1 MPGGTPP
8 RRRTGALYEE
18 IQLNKPEEGS
28 QKGWTWTCNHCSR
41 TFAWSNPGRVESHI
55 ACSGKQIAKCPKV
68 DEDTAAR
75 FQGVVGGKKK
85 REVEKDD
92 ADAVE
97 RQAQAA
103 EDKRRKHE
111 ELVMHPVHRAGS
123 EAAKAGT
130 KTNRLGFPGKPRK
143 ISTRN
148 FEKNPGVSVAGK
160 KSPVFRVFRVPCSV
174 FRVSCPRIP
183 EHGACSGLPC
193 FVRCRRHPGRNPL
206 IDSQGTHLHATHHQ
220 NGLFELNTNPV
231 CPHHVTRPRF

>member
-28 QKGWTWTCNHCSR
+28 QKGWTWTCNHCSQ

-130 KTNRLGFPGKPRK
+130 KTNRLGFPRKPRK

-174 FRVSCPRIP
+174 FPARGSRNTARV
-183 EHGACSGLPC
+183 
-193 FVRCRRHPGRNPL
+193 
-206 IDSQGTHLHATHHQ
+206 
-220 NGLFELNTNPV
+220 PV
-231 CPHHVTRPRF
+231 CPGPMDSAHNSVSTTGSWWLVAL

>member
-111 ELVMHPVHRAGS
+111 ELVMHPVCTGLVL
-123 EAAKAGT
+123 KQP
-130 KTNRLGFPGKPRK
+130 RLAQKQIGWGFLENHGKFPLEILKK
-143 ISTRN
+143 IPAFQSR
-148 FEKNPGVSVAGK
+148 EK

-193 FVRCRRHPGRNPL
+193 AQAPAARR
-206 IDSQGTHLHATHHQ
+206 QLHFAPS
-220 NGLFELNTNPV
+220 GP
-231 CPHHVTRPRF
+231 P

>member
-8 RRRTGALYEE
+8 RRRTGALYKE

-130 KTNRLGFPGKPRK
+130 KTNRLGFPRKPRK
-143 ISTRN
+143 ISSRN
-148 FEKNPGVSVAGK
+148 LDPF
-160 KSPVFRVFRVPCSV
+160 
-174 FRVSCPRIP
+174 
-183 EHGACSGLPC
+183 
-193 FVRCRRHPGRNPL
+193 
-206 IDSQGTHLHATHHQ
+206 
-220 NGLFELNTNPV
+220 
-231 CPHHVTRPRF
+231 

>member
-28 QKGWTWTCNHCSR
+28 QKGWTWTCNHCSQ

-111 ELVMHPVHRAGS
+111 ELVMHPVCTGLVL
-123 EAAKAGT
+123 KQP
-130 KTNRLGFPGKPRK
+130 RLAQKQIGWGFLENHGKFPLEILKK
-143 ISTRN
+143 IPAFQSR
-148 FEKNPGVSVAGK
+148 EKNPPCSVC
-160 KSPVFRVFRVPCSV
+160 SVFRVPCSV
-174 FRVSCPRIP
+174 FPARGSRNTARV
-183 EHGACSGLPC
+183 
-193 FVRCRRHPGRNPL
+193 
-206 IDSQGTHLHATHHQ
+206 
-220 NGLFELNTNPV
+220 PV
-231 CPHHVTRPRF
+231 CPGAAFDQPSR

>member
-1 MPGGTPP
+1 MLRASVCHAGRDATEE
-8 RRRTGALYEE
+8 RTGDLYKE

-68 DEDTAAR
+68 DEDTAAH
-75 FQGVVGGKKK
+75 FQGGVGGKKK

-130 KTNRLGFPGKPRK
+130 KTNRLWV
-143 ISTRN
+143 STKTTEI
-148 FEKNPGVSVAGK
+148 FHSK
-160 KSPVFRVFRVPCSV
+160 F
-174 FRVSCPRIP
+174 
-183 EHGACSGLPC
+183 
-193 FVRCRRHPGRNPL
+193 
-206 IDSQGTHLHATHHQ
+206 
-220 NGLFELNTNPV
+220 
-231 CPHHVTRPRF
+231 